1 MCICMGILYVLVT
14 RVLIVHN
21 AHVHCTYSTF
31 YQSKCT
37 CIHVT
42 RVIPSLLKF
51 MLPELDYTGAC
62 SVQHVTRISGMLYTV
77 YFEGKWCNRNVHTVI
92 AQ

>member
-14 RVLIVHN
+14 RVLIVHM
-21 AHVHCTYSTF
+21 YIQYTF

-62 SVQHVTRISGMLYTV
+62 SVQEIVVCCILYILKVSG
-77 YFEGKWCNRNVHTVI
+77 VI
-92 AQ
+92 GTFIL

>member
-14 RVLIVHN
+14 RVLIVHM
-21 AHVHCTYSTF
+21 YIQYTF